1 MQDRPPWA
9 PRRFQQ
15 LSLLA
20 DASVV
25 AACADRCLRGW
36 CLAVTGEQALSWW
49 GPLVVEAVSARY
61 ASNARTAEKAAAE
74 AYRLFRYLD
83 ARGAAVWAD
92 VTAGLVLDWCWA
104 ARRDRSGV
112 HRGTAQSTARNR
124 QWAALA
130 AFGEAARLGAP
141 IDASALVGARIPRPD
156 PAVSARPLTDAEAE
170 RVRVYADAGLV
181 ASRRSLLVEFSYAGG
196 TATEVAGVRMRDVD
210 ADAGTV
216 VFTGAAARVGR
227 LDAWGVETVR
237 RFLRNHPA
245 VAGGDLLCVT
255 AGSDVSRGAHSV
267 TVRLGQ
273 VLDDAGLSGRPGV
286 TARSIRLTG
295 ARRVLEADGIEA
307 AARFLG
313 SPSLDSTAA
322 ALGHMWRA
330 GDGL

>member
-1 MQDRPPWA
+1 M
-9 PRRFQQ
+9 
-15 LSLLA
+15 
-20 DASVV
+20 
-25 AACADRCLRGW
+25 
-36 CLAVTGEQALSWW
+36 TGEQALSWW
-49 GPLVVEAVSARY
+49 GPLVVEAVRARY
-61 ASNARTAEKAAAE
+61 AGNARTAEKAAAE
-74 AYRLFRYLD
+74 ARRLFRYLQ
-83 ARGAAVWAD
+83 ARGVESWDD

-104 ARRDRSGV
+104 ARRGRSGV

-141 IDASALVGARIPRPD
+141 IDASALVGARIARPG

-181 ASRRSLLVEFSYAGG
+181 ASRRSLLVAFSYAGG
-196 TATEVAGVRMRDVD
+196 TAAEVAGVRRRDVD

-216 VFTGAAARVGR
+216 VFTAGGSRVAV

-322 ALGHMWRA
+322 ALGYRWRDRC
-330 GDGL
+330 G